1 MFTWL
6 KTVLSIHCSNQ
17 NVLVNNRTIKER
29 SSGKAKDRERE
40 KKNREKKKDRERD
53 DMQCNAV
60 SQRPENSLP
69 LSENLLI
76 NY

>member
-29 SSGKAKDRERE
+29 SSGKAKDRERKKIESE
-40 KKNREKKKDRERD
+40 KKEKDRER
-53 DMQCNAV
+53 
-60 SQRPENSLP
+60 
-69 LSENLLI
+69 
-76 NY
+76 